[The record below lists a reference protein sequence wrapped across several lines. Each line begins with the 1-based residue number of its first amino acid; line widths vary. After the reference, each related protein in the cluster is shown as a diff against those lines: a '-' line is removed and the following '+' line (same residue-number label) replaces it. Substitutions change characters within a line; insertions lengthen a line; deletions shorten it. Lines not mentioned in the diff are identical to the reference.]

1 MVRVYLA
8 VAWALSNREDQA
20 ALVEFLELRK
30 LELEISPKI
39 LLSDCAEQY
48 YTAWVGVFEGRPE
61 KLLCMWHV
69 DRAWRKKLNEV
80 VPSQEQRVNI
90 YHHLLVLLEETDV
103 SRFNALLQQFLS
115 FLEVLHPT
123 LLDYV

>member
-1 MVRVYLA
+1 MYDFLLITVLVMDEYGEGVP

-48 YTAWVGVFEGRPE
+48 YTAWVGVFEGSPQ
-61 KLLCMWHV
+61 KLLCTWHV
-69 DRAWRKKLNEV
+69 DRAWRRKLNEV

-103 SRFNALLQQFLS
+103 SRFNALL
-115 FLEVLHPT
+115 
-123 LLDYV
+123 

>member
-20 ALVEFLELRK
+20 ALVEVLELRK

-48 YTAWVGVFEGRPE
+48 YTAWVGVFEGR
-61 KLLCMWHV
+61 
-69 DRAWRKKLNEV
+69 
-80 VPSQEQRVNI
+80 SQSYCARGTWTGHGER
-90 YHHLLVLLEETDV
+90 
-103 SRFNALLQQFLS
+103 S
-115 FLEVLHPT
+115 
-123 LLDYV
+123 